1 VKQGQ
6 RDFMGIVSTR
16 EHLSLWLAVNCCLWT
31 TPVDYLTVMFML
43 LEALSYPC

>member
-31 TPVDYLTVMFML
+31 TPVDFDGNVC
-43 LEALSYPC
+43 ASWCAKIPC